1 MKAESPKRESLKDR
15 ALEEFKIYWIITL
28 YLAVFLGSFTVYRRL
43 ILKEFGVAY
52 LNYGF
57 ALIEALIIAKV
68 ILIGKAFGL
77 GRRFERGPLFLS
89 VLYKS
94 ILFGILV
101 FLLGILERVVEAW
114 IHKTGWAGMLQGI
127 TELGLYELLARVVM
141 LIVAF
146 VPFFAFWEIGRVLG
160 PGKLSALF
168 FSKQGTD
175 PPPESRS

>member
-1 MKAESPKRESLKDR
+1 MEAESPERPSLKER

-43 ILKEFGVAY
+43 ILREFDVAY

-57 ALIEALIIAKV
+57 ALIEALVIAKV
-68 ILIGKAFGL
+68 ILIGKAIGV
-77 GRRFERGPLFLS
+77 GRRFEQGPLFLS

-101 FLLGILERVVEAW
+101 FLLGVLERLVEAW
-114 IHKTGWAGMLQGI
+114 IHKTGWAGVLQGI
-127 TELGLYELLARVVM
+127 TDLGLYELLARVVM

-146 VPFFAFWEIGRVLG
+146 VPFFAFWEISRVLG
-160 PGKLSALF
+160 PGKLTTMF
-168 FSKQGTD
+168 FSKHDAHGAA
-175 PPPESRS
+175 